1 MTRFLAGAIQL
12 LRNTNRAVEAVLNPV
27 CTVMIALMLFTV
39 VWGVFARLTGISA
52 SWPDK
57 VMLILLPWLAFV
69 VAPIAYRRSANVS
82 LDLLR
87 DALSPRMR
95 NLHGFVL
102 HLAILVLL
110 LVGLDLTLRKIGIDP
125 GPLSSLINAATGL
138 DLSVIRPFA
147 PPMRIPVLNIE
158 WRYVYMMMPACI
170 FLMVLANLK
179 HLLRHVLA
187 IFDPHLALA
196 RPIRTVEEAES
207 KLWD

>member
-1 MTRFLAGAIQL
+1 MTRVLAGAIQF
-12 LRNTNRAVEAVLNPV
+12 LRNANRAVETVLNPLMAV
-27 CTVMIALMLFTV
+27 LMVLMLGSV

-57 VMLILLPWLAFV
+57 VMIILLPTLAFV

-95 NLHGFVL
+95 TLHGLFL

-110 LVGLDLTLRKIGIDP
+110 LVGLDLTLRKVGIDP
-125 GPLSSLINAATGL
+125 GPLSALILAVTGL

-158 WRYVYMMMPACI
+158 WRYVYQVMPVCI
-170 FLMVLANLK
+170 ALMILVNIEQ
-179 HLLRHVLA
+179 LLRHVLGLV
-187 IFDPHLALA
+187 DPSMELA
-196 RPIRTVEEAES
+196 RPVRSVEEAES
-207 KLWD
+207 RLWD